1 MAPLQNL
8 TFNVEDTLDK
18 SLIQA
23 IFMPFAW
30 HLLSLTRKYFK
41 NTEESD

>member
-8 TFNVEDTLDK
+8 TFNVQDTLDK

-23 IFMPFAW
+23 LFLPFAW
-30 HLLSLTRKYFK
+30 RLLVMTRQWTD
-41 NTEESD
+41 NEEK